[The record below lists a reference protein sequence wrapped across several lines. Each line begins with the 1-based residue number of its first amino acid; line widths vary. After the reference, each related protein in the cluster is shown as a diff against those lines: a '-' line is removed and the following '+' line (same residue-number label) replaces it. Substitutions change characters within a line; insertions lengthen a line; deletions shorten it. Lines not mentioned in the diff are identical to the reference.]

1 MAAKTGGVTSMEV
14 TVLGSETSD
23 APANRGQPGACLD
36 TLDDHAVKAQKMF
49 NKQAIITESSYINM

>member
-1 MAAKTGGVTSMEV
+1 VAAKTAGVSSKEA

-23 APANRGQPGACLD
+23 APANQGQPGACLH

-49 NKQAIITESSYINM
+49 NKQAIITSVIY